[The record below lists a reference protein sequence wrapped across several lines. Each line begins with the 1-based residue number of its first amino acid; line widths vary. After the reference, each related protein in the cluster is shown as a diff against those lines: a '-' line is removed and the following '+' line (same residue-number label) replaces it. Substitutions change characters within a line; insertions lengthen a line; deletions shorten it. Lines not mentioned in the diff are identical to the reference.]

1 MIRLLNISLHLNKA
15 LLTGAFL
22 LLPITSY
29 ASFDTYC
36 SLNWSAQIQHYDAC
50 SNLPML
56 NPANDNETNMRLLLA
71 DKQLAK
77 IAVPTPMPSWTEEYG
92 AVPFDAAEFKLAI
105 SNAVPSQRQKPLKP
119 EPYDASWVSLTEER
133 CRSNDAGTMA
143 FINQVNKD
151 TALKPTEKKFLITQ
165 RQTIT
170 PQCDNALTFIKMQP
184 ELSALVRQYVSYM
197 NGTIAFYN
205 GNYPAA
211 QKIYGALSTVTTPWI
226 AETAIYMQTRTAVE
240 NAYHTGLDEY
250 GSASS
255 DKIDKTALANAF
267 DAITQYFK
275 SYPKGQYAASARGL
289 LRRLYWLG
297 GQQRQLIDE
306 FVWQFNH
313 RDSLQFNLEMQ
324 YVPEEINQRIFENR
338 RFNLA
343 SFKDPFF
350 LATYDLMYM
359 RKSSSEKYKP
369 LSWNAL
375 QAQQD
380 YFKTQPELYRYLQ
393 ATHLFLLQNKPDQ
406 ALDYLPKDNP
416 PERLTYLQ
424 LSQFVL
430 KGRVLEQTGHTDE
443 ARALWKALLNSAKAP
458 YQHQMVELQLA
469 LNLQRS
475 KDFTAFF
482 TPNSLIQDPAIRA
495 VIIKRAADA
504 NLLESII
511 NSNSTS
517 TQEKQAA
524 RFVLLYKSLNYQHYK
539 QFVDALNYLP
549 PNAAQYQGSESTKE
563 SLTNQPKFSV
573 FLWQGSKINSQLNC
587 PALSTIAQTLATKPT
602 DEISLLCMGEFVRL
616 SQFDWLNYNL
626 ESDYVD
632 DDNNATASSNLNRP
646 LGVGIRPFKG
656 TAFSRGEVYK
666 KIINSSANDELKVYA
681 LYRAINCYAPAGAND
696 CGGEAVDKTVR
707 QNWFNQL
714 KQDYPDSQWAKE
726 QKYFW

>member
-1 MIRLLNISLHLNKA
+1 MIRLFNSGLHLNKA

-36 SLNWSAQIQHYDAC
+36 SLNWSAQMRHYDIC
-50 SNLPML
+50 SNLPVL

-77 IAVPTPMPSWTEEYG
+77 IAVPTPTPSWTEQYG
-92 AVPFDAAEFKLAI
+92 TVPFDASEFKLAI
-105 SNAVPSQRQKPLKP
+105 SNAVPFQRQKPLKP

-133 CRSNDAGTMA
+133 CRSNDAGTLA

-165 RQTIT
+165 RQAIT
-170 PQCDNALTFIKMQP
+170 PQCDNTLTFIKMQP
-184 ELSALVRQYVSYM
+184 EWSALVRQYVSYI

-211 QKIYGALSTVTTPWI
+211 QKIYGVLMTVATSWI
-226 AETAIYMQTRTAVE
+226 ADTATYMKTRTAVE
-240 NAYHTGLDEY
+240 DAYNTGLDEY
-250 GSASS
+250 GSVSS
-255 DKIDKTALANAF
+255 SKIDKDVLTEAF
-267 DAITQYFK
+267 DAIAQYFK
-275 SYPKGQYAASARGL
+275 RYPKGQYAASARGL

-297 GQQRQLIDE
+297 GQQPQLINE
-306 FVWQFNH
+306 FLWQFDHPNN
-313 RDSLQFNLEMQ
+313 LQFNLELQ
-324 YVPEEINQRIFENR
+324 RVPEEINQRIFENR
-338 RFNLA
+338 RFN
-343 SFKDPFF
+343 SVNFKDPFF
-350 LATYDLMYM
+350 LAIYDLMYM
-359 RKSSSEKYKP
+359 RQSRAEKYKP

-380 YFKTQPELYRYLQ
+380 YFKTQPELYRYLH
-393 ATHLFLLQNKPDQ
+393 AVHLFLVQNKPDQ
-406 ALDYLPKDNP
+406 ALDYLPKGNP
-416 PERLTYLQ
+416 PDRLTYLQ

-430 KGRVLEQTGHTDE
+430 KGRILEQTSHNDDAKILWTVLLGS
-443 ARALWKALLNSAKAP
+443 ARAP
-458 YQHQMVELQLA
+458 YQHQMIEFMLA
-469 LNLQRS
+469 LNLQHS
-475 KDFTAFF
+475 KDFAAFF
-482 TPNSLIQDPAIRA
+482 TQDRLIQDSAIRA
-495 VIIKRAADA
+495 VIIKNAADA
-504 NLLESII
+504 NLLESVI
-511 NSNSTS
+511 NSKSTS
-517 TQEKQAA
+517 SQEEQAA
-524 RFVLLYKSLNYQHYK
+524 RFVLLYKTLNYQHYK

-549 PNAAQYQGSESTKE
+549 PNAAQYQGSESTNE
-563 SLTNQPKFSV
+563 SFTNQPKFSV

-587 PALSTIAQTLATKPT
+587 PTLSTIAQTLATKPS

-632 DDNNATASSNLNRP
+632 DDNHATASRNLNRP
-646 LGVGIRPFKG
+646 LGAGIRPFKG
-656 TAFSRGEVYK
+656 ASFSRGEVYK
-666 KIINSSANDELKVYA
+666 KIINSSANDDIKVYA

>member
-1 MIRLLNISLHLNKA
+1 MIRLFNSGVHLNKA

-36 SLNWSAQIQHYDAC
+36 SLNWSAQMKHYDIC
-50 SNLPML
+50 SNLPVL
-56 NPANDNETNMRLLLA
+56 VPTNDNETNMRLLLA

-77 IAVPTPMPSWTEEYG
+77 IDVPASTPSWTEQYG
-92 AVPFDAAEFKLAI
+92 AVPFDASEFKLAI
-105 SNAVPSQRQKPLKP
+105 SNAVPSQRQQSSKP
-119 EPYDASWVSLTEER
+119 EPYDASWISLTEER
-133 CRSNDAGTMA
+133 CRGNDAGTMA

-151 TALKPTEKKFLITQ
+151 TALKPAEKKFLITQ
-165 RQTIT
+165 RQAIT

-184 ELSALVRQYVSYM
+184 EWSALVRQYVSYI

-205 GNYPAA
+205 GNYSAA
-211 QKIYGALSTVTTPWI
+211 QKIYGALMTVATPWI
-226 AETAIYMQTRTAVE
+226 AETASYMQTRTAVE
-240 NAYHTGLDEY
+240 NAYNTGLDEY

-255 DKIDKTALANAF
+255 AKIEKDVLTEAF

-275 SYPKGQYAASARGL
+275 KYPKGQYSASARGL

-306 FVWQFNH
+306 FLWQFDHSQNP
-313 RDSLQFNLEMQ
+313 QFNLELMR
-324 YVPEEINQRIFENR
+324 VPEEINQRIFENR

-343 SFKDPFF
+343 NFKDPFF

-380 YFKTQPELYRYLQ
+380 YFRTQPELYHYLL
-393 ATHLFLLQNKPDQ
+393 AIHLFLVQNKPDQ
-406 ALDYLPKDNP
+406 ALNYLPKGNP
-416 PERLTYLQ
+416 PARLTYLQ

-430 KGRVLEQTGHTDE
+430 KGRILEQTSHHDDAKT
-443 ARALWKALLNSAKAP
+443 LWTVLLGSASAP
-458 YQHQMVELQLA
+458 YQHPMVELMLA
-469 LNLQRS
+469 LNLQHS
-475 KDFTAFF
+475 KDFAAFF
-482 TPNSLIQDPAIRA
+482 TSGSLIQDSAIRA
-495 VIIKRAADA
+495 IIIKNAADA
-504 NLLESII
+504 NLLESVI
-511 NSNSTS
+511 NSKSTS

-524 RFVLLYKSLNYQHYK
+524 RFVLLYKTLNYQQYP
-539 QFVDALNYLP
+539 QFVDALKYLP
-549 PNAAQYQGSESTKE
+549 SNAAQYQASDSAKDTFK
-563 SLTNQPKFSV
+563 TQPKFSV
-573 FLWQGSKINSQLNC
+573 FLWKGTKINDQLSC
-587 PALSTIAQTLATKPT
+587 PALSTLAQTLATKPT
-602 DEISLLCMGEFVRL
+602 DEISLLCLGEFVRL
-616 SQFDWLNYNL
+616 SQFNWLNYNL

-632 DDNNATASSNLNRP
+632 DDNHATDSRDLNRP
-646 LGVGIRPFKG
+646 LGAGMRPFKG
-656 TAFSRGEVYK
+656 AAFSRGEVYK
-666 KIINSSANDELKVYA
+666 KIINTSANDEIKVYA
-681 LYRAINCYAPAGAND
+681 LYRAINCYAPAGEND

-714 KQDYPDSQWAKE
+714 KQDYPDSQWTKE